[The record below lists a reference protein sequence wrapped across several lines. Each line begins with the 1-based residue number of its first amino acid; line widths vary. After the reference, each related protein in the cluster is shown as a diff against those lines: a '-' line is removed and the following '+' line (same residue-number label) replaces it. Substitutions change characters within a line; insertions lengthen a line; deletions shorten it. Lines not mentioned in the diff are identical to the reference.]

1 MDVQMKTQ
9 TAQQVGVALK
19 RHINKEMIYN
29 VSAAVS
35 NAILVTLG
43 MGLLM
48 QSISKMVDW
57 APLYQMGSI
66 TMILLPAAFGA
77 AVASQMK
84 TNTMVMF
91 AAMVASTVGANAVFF
106 TQSATQG
113 ITATGYGSAQA
124 AGVGVMTTGQPV
136 SAVAAG
142 IVAVIFGKWITGKT
156 PLDMVLVP
164 AATVFVGVMSGYVL
178 AVVTTPILVAIAK
191 MIVASIAVSPIIG
204 TAVIAMTF
212 GALTMSPA
220 SAAALSVAIGATGVT
235 SPEVA
240 GAIMIGTAAVY
251 AGYPVMSYQENK
263 IGTTIAQ
270 AVVTPKIQ
278 FPNLIKRPILLL
290 PPMIGAAIG
299 APIGTLVFHLTTN
312 FTMAGI
318 GLNSLIVPLAVAT
331 TDITAFMAYVVVGV
345 VIPAVVSHI
354 GYRILLA
361 KGLVQPQ
368 DLHLEMI

>member
-91 AAMVASTVGANAVFF
+91 AAMAASTVGANAVFF

-136 SAVAAG
+136 SAVAAA

-178 AVVTTPILVAIAK
+178 AILTTPILVAIAK

-318 GLNSLIVPLAVAT
+318 GLNSLIVPLSVAT

>member
-1 MDVQMKTQ
+1 MDVQMKAP
-9 TAQQVGVALK
+9 TAQQVKAALK
-19 RHINKEMIYN
+19 KRINKEMIYN

-48 QSISKMVDW
+48 QSISKMINW

-91 AAMVASTVGANAVFF
+91 AAMAASTVGANAVFF
-106 TQSATQG
+106 TQAATQG
-113 ITATGYGSAQA
+113 ITATGYVSPQA
-124 AGVGVMTTGQPV
+124 AGVGVMTTGQPI
-136 SAVAAG
+136 SAVAAAV
-142 IVAVIFGKWITGKT
+142 VAVIFGKWITGKT

-164 AATVFVGVMSGYVL
+164 AATVFVGVVSGYVL
-178 AVVTTPILVAIAK
+178 AIVTTPILVAIAK
-191 MIVASIAVSPIIG
+191 IIVASIAVSPIIG
-204 TAVIAMTF
+204 TAVIAMSF

-299 APIGTLVFHLTTN
+299 APIGTLVFHLSTN

-331 TDITAFMAYVVVGV
+331 TDFSSFIAYLAVGV
-345 VIPAVVSHI
+345 VIPAVISHI
-354 GYRILLA
+354 GYRILRA

>member
-136 SAVAAG
+136 SAVAVA

>member
-136 SAVAAG
+136 SAVAAA

-178 AVVTTPILVAIAK
+178 AILTTPILVAIAK

-220 SAAALSVAIGATGVT
+220 SAAALSVASGATGVT

>member
-1 MDVQMKTQ
+1 
-9 TAQQVGVALK
+9 
-19 RHINKEMIYN
+19 
-29 VSAAVS
+29 
-35 NAILVTLG
+35 
-43 MGLLM
+43 
-48 QSISKMVDW
+48 
-57 APLYQMGSI
+57 
-66 TMILLPAAFGA
+66 
-77 AVASQMK
+77 
-84 TNTMVMF
+84 
-91 AAMVASTVGANAVFF
+91 
-106 TQSATQG
+106 
-113 ITATGYGSAQA
+113 
-124 AGVGVMTTGQPV
+124 MTTGQPV
-136 SAVAAG
+136 SAVAAA

-318 GLNSLIVPLAVAT
+318 GLNSLIVPLSVAT